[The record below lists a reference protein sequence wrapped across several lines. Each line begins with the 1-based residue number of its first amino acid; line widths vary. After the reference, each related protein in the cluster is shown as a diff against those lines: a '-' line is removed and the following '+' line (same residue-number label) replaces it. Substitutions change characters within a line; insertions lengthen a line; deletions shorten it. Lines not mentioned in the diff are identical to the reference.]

1 MESFSDLF
9 DFNNLDPNSDPL
21 SMCEVSFDLTHPVF
35 EAHFPGQPIVPGAY
49 LIYIFK
55 TLIKHRLNKNI
66 IIREIPQ
73 IKYIAPIDPKV
84 TPTVLVQMKITTK
97 NERPY
102 AKIDLRSQESELL
115 TKAEFYYEYHNE

>member
-1 MESFSDLF
+1 MESFNDLF

-21 SMCEVSFDLTHPVF
+21 SMYEVSFDLTHPVF

-55 TLIKHRLNKNI
+55 TLIKNRLNKNI

-73 IKYIAPIDPKV
+73 VKYIIPVDPKV
-84 TPTVLVQMKITTK
+84 TPTVLVQMQITSK

-102 AKIDLRSQESELL
+102 AKIDLRSQEGDLL